1 MLFICLLQWYLWN
14 YNIRF
19 SWNKSFGT
27 VYCKMSL
34 YRPLV
39 KKHLNS
45 HKRVQIST
53 DIIKGFLISTDMTMI
68 STTKNLRYTELNT
81 NRCSIPC
88 ASGRQTVAVHKAVS
102 RQKAYPVKKIKRQIK
117 CLSQTQATLLDPS
130 EQINK
135 KERRLCFCFLGHF
148 WRPIQFKC
156 ERWTIAQSCLNG
168 VPFKDI
174 WTVLLLEY
182 EYELKPWLWGQI
194 LTVSSHLN
202 VFLCKKKKKI
212 IL

>member
-1 MLFICLLQWYLWN
+1 
-14 YNIRF
+14 
-19 SWNKSFGT
+19 
-27 VYCKMSL
+27 MSL

-148 WRPIQFKC
+148 
-156 ERWTIAQSCLNG
+156 
-168 VPFKDI
+168 
-174 WTVLLLEY
+174 
-182 EYELKPWLWGQI
+182 
-194 LTVSSHLN
+194 
-202 VFLCKKKKKI
+202 
-212 IL
+212 